1 MSVDFFWQET
11 LTINV
16 LWKYDL
22 FPGAK
27 VRCLHD
33 YAKPIMRDFNPNQLI
48 LNVGTNDLNSEN
60 ANSKDDNNDITIS
73 LIASR
78 ADNLN
83 NKVNEVNN
91 RLVNMSN

>member
-1 MSVDFFWQET
+1 
-11 LTINV
+11 
-16 LWKYDL
+16 
-22 FPGAK
+22 
-27 VRCLHD
+27 
-33 YAKPIMRDFNPNQLI
+33 MRDFNPNQLI

-60 ANSKDDNNDITIS
+60 ANSKDNNNDITIS

>member
-1 MSVDFFWQET
+1 MQIPKT
-11 LTINV
+11 
-16 LWKYDL
+16 
-22 FPGAK
+22 
-27 VRCLHD
+27 
-33 YAKPIMRDFNPNQLI
+33 
-48 LNVGTNDLNSEN
+48 
-60 ANSKDDNNDITIS
+60 DNNDITIS

>member
-1 MSVDFFWQET
+1 
-11 LTINV
+11 
-16 LWKYDL
+16 
-22 FPGAK
+22 
-27 VRCLHD
+27 
-33 YAKPIMRDFNPNQLI
+33 MRDFNPNQLI

-60 ANSKDDNNDITIS
+60 AKSKDDNNDITIS

>member
-1 MSVDFFWQET
+1 
-11 LTINV
+11 
-16 LWKYDL
+16 
-22 FPGAK
+22 
-27 VRCLHD
+27 
-33 YAKPIMRDFNPNQLI
+33 MRDFNPNQLI

>member
-1 MSVDFFWQET
+1 
-11 LTINV
+11 
-16 LWKYDL
+16 
-22 FPGAK
+22 
-27 VRCLHD
+27 
-33 YAKPIMRDFNPNQLI
+33 MRDFNPNQLI

-83 NKVNEVNN
+83 NKVNEVKN

>member
-1 MSVDFFWQET
+1 
-11 LTINV
+11 
-16 LWKYDL
+16 
-22 FPGAK
+22 
-27 VRCLHD
+27 
-33 YAKPIMRDFNPNQLI
+33 MRDFNPNQLI
-48 LNVGTNDLNSEN
+48 LNAGTNDLNSEN